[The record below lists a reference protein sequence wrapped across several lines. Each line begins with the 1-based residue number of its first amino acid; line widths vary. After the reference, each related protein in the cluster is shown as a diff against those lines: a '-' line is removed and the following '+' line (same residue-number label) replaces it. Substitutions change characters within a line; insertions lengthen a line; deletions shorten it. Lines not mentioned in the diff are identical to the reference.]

1 MAQASLTMAE
11 APALDRSQPSSSSR
25 LADQLE
31 KERSRGIVNTASN
44 EQASANFTPMHSPS
58 PSKPRA
64 WSANE
69 IVPVLSPSPS
79 FHEPRKTSKD
89 DTCVVPNP
97 ITPKRPDF
105 PARGLSLQMPPR
117 DISSTSTAKLVNRVP
132 LSPKLDSSTTYG
144 SPASVLPRR
153 SRGLDF
159 SRACTNLHHSTTI
172 AESPDSSPTIGGRGM
187 MIPSRKGFHQ
197 FPSNANFPDSPSSVA
212 NSLWS
217 TMANAD
223 RVGVSSSVGS
233 VDMLD
238 CESRS
243 TSSDDDDIMGQV
255 EEEDTIHMTPHPFR
269 LGTNPFTTAASQ
281 AMSSPSSDWIGNFSP
296 AAANLMSFQRAR
308 LRHGRSR
315 KSSSSAS
322 GHGSMSSPGPGSPP
336 VLKSIESGLSGGYF
350 PKELTKSDMESRRE
364 SLSLGTNDLHISDDG
379 ESDNSP
385 SCRVSSNDGTGSVG
399 QMKPSADERRNV
411 IRRAVTRRGNMLVSY
426 IRAVVIL
433 HH

>member
-1 MAQASLTMAE
+1 MAE
-11 APALDRSQPSSSSR
+11 TPAVDRLQPSSNSQ

-31 KERSRGIVNTASN
+31 KERSLGMGNTASN
-44 EQASANFTPMHSPS
+44 EQASLNFPAVQSPS

-64 WSANE
+64 WSTNE
-69 IVPVLSPSPS
+69 IAAPVLSPSPS
-79 FHEPRKTSKD
+79 FHEARKTSKD
-89 DTCVVPNP
+89 DTCVAPKPVN
-97 ITPKRPDF
+97 PKRPDF

-153 SRGLDF
+153 SRGMDF

-187 MIPSRKGFHQ
+187 MIPPRKSFHQ
-197 FPSNANFPDSPSSVA
+197 FSSTANFPDSPSSVA

-217 TMANAD
+217 TMANTE
-223 RVGVSSSVGS
+223 RVGIASSVGS

-238 CESRS
+238 CDSRS
-243 TSSDDDDIMGQV
+243 TSSDEDDIMGQV

-269 LGTNPFTTAASQ
+269 LGVNPFTPGPSQ
-281 AMSSPSSDWIGNFSP
+281 SLSSPSSDWIGNFSP
-296 AAANLMSFQRAR
+296 AGANMMSFQRAR
-308 LRHGRSR
+308 LKHGRSR

-322 GHGSMSSPGPGSPP
+322 GHGSMSSPGPASPP
-336 VLKSIESGLSGGYF
+336 VLKSIENGLSGGYF
-350 PKELTKSDMESRRE
+350 PKELAKSDIESRRE

-379 ESDNSP
+379 ESDKSP
-385 SCRVSSNDGTGSVG
+385 SCRLSSNDGASSLG
-399 QMKPSADERRNV
+399 QMTPSADERRNV

-426 IRAVVIL
+426 SQATVDL